1 MLLQS
6 SCCPNTS
13 LSGNIK
19 KVGEVC
25 DYSLFTVKQRDS
37 SQGHSVG
44 ECLNPSLAKAF
55 LPPYLIRDLV
65 KIRYWRALK
74 EYGVLVDAD
83 TGAMGLEQR
92 EGKVREP
99 LRNR

>member
-1 MLLQS
+1 MILDGHCKTVICQDRLLFFPLCSYFFSVLLKS

-37 SQGHSVG
+37 SQGRSVG

-55 LPPYLIRDLV
+55 LPLYLIRDLV
-65 KIRYWRALK
+65 KIKLPTA
-74 EYGVLVDAD
+74 
-83 TGAMGLEQR
+83 
-92 EGKVREP
+92 
-99 LRNR
+99 